1 MADNTTDTGKKVLIG
16 AHVER
21 DVAAEFSSLAQS
33 MHMDNAKL
41 IRLLIDQK
49 LEESRHVKGIA
60 SRVRKQIN
68 QVAHK

>member
-1 MADNTTDTGKKVLIG
+1 MADNTTDTGRKVLIG

-21 DVAAEFSSLAQS
+21 ETAAEFSNLAQS

-49 LEESRHVKGIA
+49 LEEARHVKGIA
-60 SRVRKQIN
+60 SRVRKQIKE
-68 QVAHK
+68 VSK